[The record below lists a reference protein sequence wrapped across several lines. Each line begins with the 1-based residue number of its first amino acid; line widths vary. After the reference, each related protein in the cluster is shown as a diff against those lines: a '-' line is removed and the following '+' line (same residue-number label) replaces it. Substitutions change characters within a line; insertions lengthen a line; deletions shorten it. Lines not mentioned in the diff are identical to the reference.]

1 METSLGITQL
11 VPYFDGKLFGL
22 TEVERGKPF
31 LDVYL
36 YAGQKM
42 NAQPSRCLVIED
54 TPIGVRGGVSAGM
67 TVWGY
72 AELMNPE
79 R

>member
-1 METSLGITQL
+1 
-11 VPYFDGKLFGL
+11 
-22 TEVERGKPF
+22 
-31 LDVYL
+31 
-36 YAGQKM
+36 M
-42 NAQPSRCLVIED
+42 NAEPSRCLVIED

-79 R
+79 RLKKAGAKFVFTDMSQLPKLIHSNS